1 MWRAPSELP
10 TAPKTFIARVTAA
23 AAHYTQAALSELLPQ
38 FFARLQIA
46 ELDCTVTAHENVAA
60 LDVAVSEHALA
71 LQEVQGEENF
81 ACERT

>member
-1 MWRAPSELP
+1 MRRVPSELP
-10 TAPKTFIARVTAA
+10 TAPKTFIAVTAA